1 MTNWTWLDSRVVRVV
16 DGDTIIAVL
25 RRDLGFEGTI
35 EFQQRLRLVGINTPP
50 AHTEEGER
58 ATEFVRGF
66 TSGPV
71 TIITHKPYKYGGEW
85 MADVLAGAKSLSTE
99 LMARGLAQPWSGKG
113 PRPGG

>member
-1 MTNWTWLDSRVVRVV
+1 MAEWTWEQARVVRVV

-35 EFQQRLRLVGINTPP
+35 EFQQRLRLVGINAPP
-50 AHTEEGER
+50 AHTEEGQE
-58 ATEFVRGF
+58 ATEFVKDF
-66 TSGPV
+66 TREAV

-85 MADVLAGAKSLSTE
+85 MADVLTGSRSLATE
-99 LMARGLAQPWSGKG
+99 LVAKGFAQPWSGRG